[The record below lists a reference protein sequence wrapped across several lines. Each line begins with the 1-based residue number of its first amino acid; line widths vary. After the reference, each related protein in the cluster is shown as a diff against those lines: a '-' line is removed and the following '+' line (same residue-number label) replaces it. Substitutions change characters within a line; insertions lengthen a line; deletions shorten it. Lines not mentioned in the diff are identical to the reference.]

1 VDDAHHVIT
10 AATASTAGSK
20 DSMILP
26 EIVDQAIDNLKWI
39 FHSIVY
45 HLFQMIVYQEFS
57 PKFTTLS
64 AV

>member
-1 VDDAHHVIT
+1 MVIW
-10 AATASTAGSK
+10 
-20 DSMILP
+20 
-26 EIVDQAIDNLKWI
+26 DNLKFFGRLFVQVISQDIFYNAIVWI

>member
-1 VDDAHHVIT
+1 MENGLQYGKATQSIRLFIT
-10 AATASTAGSK
+10 LCVPGKTYIRSSTVR
-20 DSMILP
+20 
-26 EIVDQAIDNLKWI
+26 EWI

>member
-1 VDDAHHVIT
+1 MLHLSSQCRYYLYEGHADMRKGFDGLCGLVL
-10 AATASTAGSK
+10 AG
-20 DSMILP
+20 M
-26 EIVDQAIDNLKWI
+26 WI

>member
-1 VDDAHHVIT
+1 VYTIMSTVSWQRSKRNTARIT
-10 AATASTAGSK
+10 REEL
-20 DSMILP
+20 I
-26 EIVDQAIDNLKWI
+26 EIRYKLEWI